1 MKITIYM
8 LSAVIG
14 FMFTVTSALADAF
27 ADFRAEVQRKAP
39 VGWVCG
45 EIRTIEK
52 QTLFDVSSS
61 KNRFTVVVTQHD
73 LISQQE
79 WTLRAKRMKQASD
92 SFIAGKVPKDIDF
105 LLKDLPDGLY
115 GRTAV
120 CLSLVEPEIHYPE
133 IGTDDQ
139 EARTVVKAILGIL
152 KLYDKSEQPGAGQ
165 PATKP
170 ADKVPAEVQPLTPT
184 PKDAPPIAGWQP

>member
-1 MKITIYM
+1 MKITTYM

-45 EIRTIEK
+45 EIRIIEK
-52 QTLFDVSSS
+52 QTLFNVSSS
-61 KNRFTVVVTQHD
+61 KNRFTVVITQHD

-79 WTLRAKRMKQASD
+79 WTLRAKRMKQAID
-92 SFIAGKVPKDIDF
+92 SFIAGKEPKDIDF
-105 LLKDLPDGLY
+105 LLEGMDLPDGLF

-120 CLSLVEPEIHYPE
+120 CVSLVEPEIHYPE
-133 IGTDDQ
+133 IGTDGQ
-139 EARTVVKAILGIL
+139 EARAVVKSILGIL
-152 KLYDKSEQPGAGQ
+152 KLYQKSEQPGPAQ

-170 ADKVPAEVQPLTPT
+170 ADIVPAKPQPSTPT
-184 PKDAPPIAGWQP
+184 SEDAHR